1 MWHHPQHQRYKRLYS
16 CGDIT
21 RISRNTIYE
30 PRAVSLG
37 PIHHLNDKYQLGEN
51 YKLVLTNEF
60 VKGNKERISY
70 LYKMIGEK
78 INELKD
84 CFEKGVIEDYD
95 DASLIWMLLVDG
107 CAILQYIDCAVNNNF
122 EKMNIKPDSIA
133 FTQQDLFL
141 LENQIPYRLLKN
153 ELEWEWKAVEGINWA
168 LH

>member
-1 MWHHPQHQRYKRLYS
+1 M
-16 CGDIT
+16 
-21 RISRNTIYE
+21 
-30 PRAVSLG
+30 
-37 PIHHLNDKYQLGEN
+37 
-51 YKLVLTNEF
+51 
-60 VKGNKERISY
+60 
-70 LYKMIGEK
+70 YKMIGEK

-153 ELEWEWKAVEGINWA
+153 ELESE
-168 LH
+168 